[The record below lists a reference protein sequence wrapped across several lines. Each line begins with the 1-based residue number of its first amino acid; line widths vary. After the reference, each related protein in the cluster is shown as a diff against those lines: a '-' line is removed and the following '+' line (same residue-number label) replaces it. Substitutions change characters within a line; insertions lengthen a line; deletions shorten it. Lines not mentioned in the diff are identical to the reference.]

1 MISSVNDHN
10 VFTTDTV
17 DFNTVLLDNEC
28 SCSILSNIKLFI
40 PETLVKLDTP
50 ILMRGAGGIFE
61 VWFQGQTKSFGPALF
76 SETVPCQILSFYT
89 VTKKY
94 RVEWLQ
100 SEQTMRVHMSE
111 HDHLDFMATE
121 ASKMYLHKFSD
132 KFIQQLSNR
141 IADPSFPCCTDS
153 LPETEHDIDT
163 SFKADEEFVTA
174 IYSKDNGSVE
184 TVTQNLLNHSKQ
196 EVQHANDAIQ
206 LQRKL
211 AFASDRD
218 IHDTISH
225 GVITNLTVTTSY
237 FQLGRHIYVVHL

>member
-40 PETLVKLDTP
+40 PGTLVKLDTP

-153 LPETEHDIDT
+153 LPETEHD
-163 SFKADEEFVTA
+163 KM
-174 IYSKDNGSVE
+174 K
-184 TVTQNLLNHSKQ
+184 NLLPPFILRITVLLKQ
-196 EVQHANDAIQ
+196 LHKTSLIIRNKKYNMLMTLYNYSVNWHLHPIEIYMTLYHME
-206 LQRKL
+206 
-211 AFASDRD
+211 S
-218 IHDTISH
+218 S
-225 GVITNLTVTTSY
+225 LT
-237 FQLGRHIYVVHL
+237 LL